1 MTAAEPAFIDTNV
14 LIYASRERAPQHG
27 SAVELL
33 RRVAR
38 EGGPTWISRQVIRE
52 YLASVTRPQPSEP
65 ALTPEQAVAD
75 VRRLMRNFFVADE
88 SEAMTEHLVNLVRRF
103 GVKGRQIHDANIVA
117 TMLVNG
123 IHRLLTFNV
132 ADFRRF
138 EPLIVLEPLP

>member
-1 MTAAEPAFIDTNV
+1 
-14 LIYASRERAPQHG
+14 
-27 SAVELL
+27 
-33 RRVAR
+33 
-38 EGGPTWISRQVIRE
+38 VIRE

-88 SEAMTEHLVNLVRRF
+88 SEAMTEHLVNLVRCF